1 MTLVL
6 AFKLYMLMYLGT
18 YSLTARS
25 IYTNLITGMEVKYK
39 LDLGTWLCRTPLDDF
54 WVNFGSYWTILDQY
68 GPIWTNM
75 DQFGPFCQ
83 FGPVY
88 LDPSIWT
95 HLFEPVYLD
104 LYIWCRLFGPVSL
117 DPSFLPHLFGPVY
130 FNPSIWTRLFR
141 PVYLDLS
148 A

>member
-39 LDLGTWLCRTPLDDF
+39 LDLGTWLCRTPLDKLLVDF
-54 WVNFGSYWTILDQY
+54 GPYWTILDHL
-68 GPIWTNM
+68 
-75 DQFGPFCQ
+75 DQFGHFCL

-88 LDPSIWT
+88 LDPSIWSC
-95 HLFEPVYLD
+95 LFA
-104 LYIWCRLFGPVSL
+104 
-117 DPSFLPHLFGPVY
+117 
-130 FNPSIWTRLFR
+130 

-148 A
+148 IWTFLFGPVYLDLSLWTRLFGPIYLDPSIWIHLLGPVCLDLSN

>member
-39 LDLGTWLCRTPLDDF
+39 LDLGTWLCRTPLDKLLVDF
-54 WVNFGSYWTILDQY
+54 GPYWTIS
-68 GPIWTNM
+68 
-75 DQFGPFCQ
+75 DQFGPNWTFLSIWTRLFGPVYLVLSIWTCL

-88 LDPSIWT
+88 LDISIWTCLFGPVSVDLSIWT
-95 HLFEPVYLD
+95 HLFGPVYLD
-104 LYIWCRLFGPVSL
+104 TSIGTRMLGP
-117 DPSFLPHLFGPVY
+117 
-130 FNPSIWTRLFR
+130 I
-141 PVYLDLS
+141 
-148 A
+148 